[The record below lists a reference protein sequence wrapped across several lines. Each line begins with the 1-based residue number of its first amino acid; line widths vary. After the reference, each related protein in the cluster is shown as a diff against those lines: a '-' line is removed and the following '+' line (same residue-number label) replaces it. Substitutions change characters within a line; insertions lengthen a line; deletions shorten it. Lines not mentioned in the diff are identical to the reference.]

1 MISNVLNQSIT
12 IASSN
17 NSYSLHITAPI
28 NFRYTYETMYVYIRL
43 YILVWQT
50 ISKSPAFL
58 LGWDFQPSNPS
69 GSENGSVKKK
79 LSVSHIIWLVVSPY
93 PSEKYEFVSWD
104 DDIPNM
110 IGKINFMFQTT
121 NQSLINKDPRD
132 AIVVQE
138 LCRAAARNNLTATG
152 AVRLSGSG
160 GQGWGDDVWHQT
172 PASGFNL
179 AVTIDQK
186 NMGKGWWWVMMGDDL
201 CFFTQLTCLK
211 YIWNISELSYSMD
224 I

>member
-1 MISNVLNQSIT
+1 
-12 IASSN
+12 
-17 NSYSLHITAPI
+17 
-28 NFRYTYETMYVYIRL
+28 
-43 YILVWQT
+43 
-50 ISKSPAFL
+50 
-58 LGWDFQPSNPS
+58 
-69 GSENGSVKKK
+69 
-79 LSVSHIIWLVVSPY
+79 
-93 PSEKYEFVSWD
+93 
-104 DDIPNM
+104 
-110 IGKINFMFQTT
+110 
-121 NQSLINKDPRD
+121 
-132 AIVVQE
+132 VQE

-201 CFFTQLTCLK
+201 CFFTQPTCLK